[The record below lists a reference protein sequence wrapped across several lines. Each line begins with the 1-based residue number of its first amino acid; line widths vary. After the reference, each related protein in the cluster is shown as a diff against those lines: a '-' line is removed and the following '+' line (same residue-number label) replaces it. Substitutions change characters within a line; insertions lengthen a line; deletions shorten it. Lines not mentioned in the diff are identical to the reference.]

1 MATLRG
7 DLLMALRGDLSS
19 IKALKSKLQ
28 TLPKSIAHDV
38 AQRAAPT
45 MTGLARTAYDSGH
58 TVYGTS
64 RPAGVGG
71 RALTLHKTGAAERDL
86 RFVATGTVI
95 RCVLGPKYAKY
106 LVGKYDVLPN
116 GALPAQWAASL
127 RDVAQSFVV
136 PP

>member
-1 MATLRG
+1 
-7 DLLMALRGDLSS
+7 MALRGNLSS
-19 IKALKSKLQ
+19 ISGLKSRIQ
-28 TLPKSIAHDV
+28 SLPKSIAHDV

-45 MTGLARTAYDSGH
+45 MTGLARGAYESGH

-64 RPAGVGG
+64 RPPGVGG
-71 RALTLHKTGAAERDL
+71 RALTLHRTGAAERDL

-106 LVGKYDVLPN
+106 LIGKYDVLPN
-116 GALPAQWAASL
+116 GALPAAWAASL
-127 RDVAQSFVV
+127 RDVVQSFVV